1 MEGLKARV
9 KSRKARWELAAL
21 ILAGTDAQLQQQ
33 SAALAQSVA
42 DKPQTF
48 KRSLSHCAATAAAG
62 KTGKRAQRPIQRC
75 CHLLLQ

>member
-42 DKPQTF
+42 GSSAP
-48 KRSLSHCAATAAAG
+48 KRLN
-62 KTGKRAQRPIQRC
+62 I
-75 CHLLLQ
+75 